1 MLRRKYTFL
10 YVPEDHAATREVNV
24 PRLFV
29 VLGGGAGLLMVALA
43 VFYVLGLVQG
53 SSWLPGGSRL
63 QKENARLTGEL
74 ALLGE
79 KVSVLR
85 DHLDRSYRFQEMV
98 SIAIGLDPIDP
109 NVREAGIGGR
119 SPVMS
124 AIGETTPALARTAS
138 LEQDLNTLLRQAR
151 IQHKGYQALVDTLA
165 RRQTAIDHLPS
176 IRPVDI
182 GWLSSS
188 YGYRKDPF
196 TGKSRF
202 HRGLDFS
209 VPVGTPVRAT
219 ADGVVLQIKHERGMG
234 RMVRLDHGNHLT
246 TTYAHLSDWTVKV
259 GQRVRRG
266 ETIGHSGNTGRS
278 TAPHLHYEVTVG
290 GRHVNPLP
298 YVLDNYATR

>member
-10 YVPEDHAATREVNV
+10 YVPEDHAATRELNV
-24 PRLFV
+24 PRVAVMLGGLALFLLL
-29 VLGGGAGLLMVALA
+29 VLG

-63 QKENARLTGEL
+63 QRENARLSEEL
-74 ALLGE
+74 ELLGD
-79 KVSVLR
+79 KVAVLR
-85 DHLDRSYRFQEMV
+85 EHLDRSYRFQEMV
-98 SIAIGLDPIDP
+98 SIAIGLDPVDAT
-109 NVREAGIGGR
+109 VREAGVGGR
-119 SPVMS
+119 SPLVV
-124 AIGETTPALARTAS
+124 ADVETAHVPRVAES
-138 LEQDLNTLLRQAR
+138 LDHDLNALLRQAR
-151 IQHKGYQALVDTLA
+151 IQHKGYQALIDTLD

-176 IRPVDI
+176 IRPVDV

-234 RMVRLDHGNHLT
+234 RMIRLDHGDHLT
-246 TTYAHLSDWTVKV
+246 TAYAHLHDWSVKV

-266 ETIGHSGNTGRS
+266 EVIGHSGNTGRS
-278 TAPHLHYEVTVG
+278 TAPHLHYEVSVG

-298 YVLDNYATR
+298 YILDNYATR